1 MVNTMRS
8 IKFKIVLL
16 YILLVFLVMIVSGT
30 FILTRI
36 RQEESDKAYES
47 LILYTKNAEN
57 RVINVYDNEADFD
70 KALLDIYE
78 TPQSDYSIFYDY
90 QIAILDNDGINIIAS
105 TDKEGD
111 YSAPVIIS
119 TVNGDATFQSWR
131 KSRDTTGARKT
142 WFELAYPVTSN
153 LTNQQYIIYVK
164 KDATSAIENL
174 ISLSYTL
181 IFSLIIA
188 IVLAIILG
196 VLFSNTITKP
206 IIELTKKAKKF
217 SKGDFDDN
225 LQIYSNDEIGQLTKT
240 LNEMAKNLKSLINSI
255 SLEKNKIEIILH
267 NMTDGILAYDMNGH
281 LIHGNIASCELLDR
295 KSLQLIKP
303 DDIFNIIDE
312 PYDNM
317 KNLENIN
324 IDKDVNFNGKYLNVT
339 LMSYTNNKNELEGI
353 IIVLKDITKH
363 TTLDNMRKEFV
374 ANVSHELRTPLT
386 TIKSYAETLKDIGLD
401 DLEMAQSFLSI
412 IESEADRMT
421 LLVKDLLDLSK
432 FDSDKFDLEIS
443 TVDLTELINMTVI
456 QNQVSAENKNQII
469 KFKENNKYYISC
481 DQGRINQVL
490 TNILSNA
497 IKYSGEGANINI
509 HLQELEKYYEVQIKD
524 NGMGIPKKDINRI
537 FERFYRVDKARSR
550 SLGGTGLGLSIT
562 KQIILAH
569 GGEIEAK
576 STVGV
581 GTTMIIRLK
590 KELKEV

>member
-1 MVNTMRS
+1 MKS
-8 IKFKIVLL
+8 IKLKIVLL
-16 YILLVFLVMIVSGT
+16 YILLVFLVMVVSGT

-36 RQEESDKAYES
+36 KQEESNKAYES
-47 LILYTKNAEN
+47 LVLYTKNVEN
-57 RVINVYDNEADFD
+57 RVINVHDDETQFVN
-70 KALLDIYE
+70 ALLDIYNI
-78 TPQSDYSIFYDY
+78 PQNDYGIFYDY
-90 QIAILDNDGINIIAS
+90 HIAILDSNGINVVAS
-105 TDKEGD
+105 TNKDGD
-111 YSAPVIIS
+111 FSAPVIIS
-119 TVNGDATFQSWR
+119 TINGEANFQSWR

-142 WFELAYPVTSN
+142 WFELASPVKSD
-153 LTNQQYIIYVK
+153 LTNAEYIVYIK

-174 ISLSYTL
+174 INLSYTL
-181 IFSLIIA
+181 IFSLIISIA
-188 IVLAIILG
+188 LAIILG

-217 SKGDFDDN
+217 SKGNFEHN

-240 LNEMAKNLKSLINSI
+240 LNEMARNLKSLINSI

-267 NMTDGILAYDMNGH
+267 NMTDGILAYDTHGN
-281 LIHGNIASCELLDR
+281 LIHGNIASCELLQR

-303 DDIFNIIDE
+303 SDIFTIIDE

-317 KNLENIN
+317 KNLENISMN
-324 IDKDVNFNGKYLNVT
+324 KDANYNDKYLNVNIT
-339 LMSYTNNKNELEGI
+339 SYNNNKNELEGI

-363 TTLDNMRKEFV
+363 TKLDNMRKEFV

-432 FDSDKFDLEIS
+432 FDSDKFDLNI
-443 TVDLTELINMTVI
+443 TKVNLTELINTTVT
-456 QNQVSAENKNQII
+456 QNQVSAENKKQII
-469 KFKENNKYYISC
+469 NFKEHNKYYIHC
-481 DQGRINQVL
+481 DEGRINQVL

-497 IKYSGEGANINI
+497 IKYSGEGCNIDIKLLNFD
-509 HLQELEKYYEVQIKD
+509 KYYEVQIKD
-524 NGMGIPKKDINRI
+524 NGMGIPQEDVDRI

-562 KQIILAH
+562 KQIMLAH

-576 STVGV
+576 STVGL
-581 GTTMIIRLK
+581 GTTMFLRFK
-590 KELKEV
+590 KEVGEV